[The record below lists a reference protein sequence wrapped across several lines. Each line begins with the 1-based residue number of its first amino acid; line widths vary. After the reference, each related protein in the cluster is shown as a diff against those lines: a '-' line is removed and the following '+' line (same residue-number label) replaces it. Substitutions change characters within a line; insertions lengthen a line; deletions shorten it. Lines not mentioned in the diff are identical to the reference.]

1 MSRFITKQQA
11 IQGLREAGF
20 PEHVIPTMAAVMG
33 QESSYDLGAYNPK
46 GADNSYGLL
55 QINMEG
61 PLGPARRKQFGL
73 KSNEDLLDFKT
84 NLRAAKTIYDEQ
96 GLKAWGGY
104 TDGGYKKFLPTVM
117 SAYKKPSGQSG
128 DPDVRASTP
137 APVER
142 SEQAQVSVK
151 SPTVTQQAQTK
162 QQAKLITT
170 PPSGPQTKQQQQAS
184 GLKRNLFRNLMGSV
198 MQDMAKQSFA
208 TPTNT
213 DADVYMQAASQLY
226 SSEDPE
232 DQALARKYERRALE
246 QQAPVYEAPQNS
258 ANLFASLLG

>member
-96 GLKAWGGY
+96 GLEAWGGY

-117 SAYKKPSGQSG
+117 AAYKKPSGQSG
-128 DPDVRASTP
+128 DIDVKASTP

-142 SEQAQVSVK
+142 SEQAQETLK
-151 SPTVTQQAQTK
+151 TPTVSQQA
-162 QQAKLITT
+162 
-170 PPSGPQTKQQQQAS
+170 QTKQQQQAS

-198 MQDMAKQSFA
+198 MQDMAQQSFA

-246 QQAPVYEAPQNS
+246 QEAPTYEAPQNS

>member
-46 GADNSYGLL
+46 GADDSYGVL
-55 QINMEG
+55 QVNMEG

-96 GLKAWGGY
+96 GLEAWGGY

-117 SAYKKPSGQSG
+117 AAYKKPSGQSG
-128 DPDVRASTP
+128 DVDVKASTP

-142 SEQAQVSVK
+142 SEQAQVTVK
-151 SPTVTQQAQTK
+151 SPTVNQQA
-162 QQAKLITT
+162 
-170 PPSGPQTKQQQQAS
+170 QTKQQQQAS

-232 DQALARKYERRALE
+232 DQALARKYEKRALE
-246 QQAPVYEAPQNS
+246 QEAPVYEAPQNS
-258 ANLFASLLG
+258 ANLFSSLLG